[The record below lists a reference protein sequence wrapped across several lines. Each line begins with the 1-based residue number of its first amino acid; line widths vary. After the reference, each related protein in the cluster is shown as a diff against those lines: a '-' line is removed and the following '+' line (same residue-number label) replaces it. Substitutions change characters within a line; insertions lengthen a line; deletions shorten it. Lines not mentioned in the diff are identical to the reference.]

1 MFSLKQISTTQ
12 ARDMMLDQETTVVD
26 IRDIQSFQQ
35 GHIDGAV
42 HLDSHSVQDFLETA
56 DPDLP
61 IIVYCYHGHSSISAA
76 QFLIEKGFEDVYSMD
91 GGYEMW
97 QNQYPNDLAK

>member
-12 ARDMMLDQETTVVD
+12 ARDMIRDQETTVAD
-26 IRDIQSFQQ
+26 IRDVQSFQHS
-35 GHIDGAV
+35 HIDGAI
-42 HLDSHSVQDFLETA
+42 HLDSHSIQDFLETA
-56 DPDLP
+56 NLDLP
-61 IIVYCYHGHSSISAA
+61 LIVYCYHGHSSISAA

-97 QNQYPNDLAK
+97 QQQYGNDPI